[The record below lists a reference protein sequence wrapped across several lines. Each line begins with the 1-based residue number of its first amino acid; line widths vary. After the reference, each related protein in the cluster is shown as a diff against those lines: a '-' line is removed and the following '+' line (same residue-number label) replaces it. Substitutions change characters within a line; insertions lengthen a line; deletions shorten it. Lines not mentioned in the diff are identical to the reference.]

1 MKQHSWLALI
11 GLIFSVTVLAG
22 CSGKFEEKT
31 KILNFNGNPTTGYTW
46 TYEVEPEGIIDVLS
60 DVTYLGDW
68 DTVGAPSL
76 FTYTLTS
83 LKEGN
88 CDLVFSYKRPWE
100 KKKPEK
106 EIKYKV
112 TVTKS
117 GKIKMR

>member
-22 CSGKFEEKT
+22 CSGKFKENT
-31 KILNFNGNPTTGYTW
+31 KVLNLTGNPTTGYTW

-76 FTYTLTS
+76 FTYTLIS

-106 EIKYKV
+106 EIKYEV